1 MQIRPVVST
10 LLRNKVGAGLI
21 AAQIALSMAILCNA
35 LFIIHQGLSRAS
47 QPSGLDEANI
57 FSFWNNWAGNV
68 EVLSKDPQALL
79 ARVHADLAMLRGLP
93 GVVDAEVTNGVPLSR
108 GPGGPVSLK
117 PNQQEFTN
125 GGAYYFADDH
135 SINTLGVRLTA
146 GRNFT
151 PEEIQVLAR
160 DSGPDAYG
168 RAADTPAAAQIIV
181 SRTLAQQLFPGESA
195 LGKIVYLY
203 GGARPST
210 IIGIVERLPTPWS
223 FGLASRPFVEN
234 SVLIPY
240 LAAEPGYPMMVRVE
254 PDRLRTLMQTVPKK
268 LHELDRARELDHLY
282 PFSETRRE
290 HYANDV
296 ALSIV
301 LSVVCAIL
309 LAVTAFGIVGLASF
323 WVTQRRR
330 QIGVRRAL
338 GATRRD
344 IVSFFLTEN
353 LIICATGA
361 ALGAALAL
369 ALNLWMVKSFE
380 MDRLNGGYAIVGA
393 VFVLLLG
400 QGAALWPAL
409 RAASVPPA
417 LATRSG

>member
-35 LFIIHQGLSRAS
+35 LFIIHQGLARAR

-68 EVLSKDPQALL
+68 EVLNKDPQALL
-79 ARVHADLAMLRGLP
+79 ARAHADLAMLRGLP

-108 GPGGPVSLK
+108 GPGGGVSLK
-117 PNQQEFTN
+117 PNQQEFSN
-125 GGAYYFADDH
+125 GGAFYFADDH
-135 SINTLGVRLTA
+135 SINTLGVKLIA
-146 GRNFT
+146 GRNFA
-151 PEEIQVLAR
+151 PEEIQVLVSDDRGMGTIPAT
-160 DSGPDAYG
+160 
-168 RAADTPAAAQIIV
+168 TPAAAQIIV
-181 SRTLAQQLFPGESA
+181 SRTLAQQLFPGEAA

-234 SVLIPY
+234 SILIPY
-240 LAAEPGYPMMVRVE
+240 LAADPGYPMVVRVQ
-254 PDRLRTLMQTVPKK
+254 PGRLQAMMRTVPKK
-268 LHELDRARELDHLY
+268 LHELDRARELDHLM
-282 PFSETRRE
+282 PFSETRKI
-290 HYANDV
+290 HYAGDV

-344 IVSFFLTEN
+344 IVSLFLTEN
-353 LIICATGA
+353 LMIGVTGA
-361 ALGAALAL
+361 ALGVALAL
-369 ALNLWMVKSFE
+369 ALNLWMVRSFE
-380 MDRLNGGYAIVGA
+380 MDRLNGGYALLGA
-393 VFVLLLG
+393 VIVLLLG
-400 QGAALWPAL
+400 QGAVLWPAL
-409 RAASVPPA
+409 RAASIAPA
-417 LATRSG
+417 LATRSA